1 MNELE
6 KRALKLQKFDPLH
19 EAEKEVGPGK
29 EASVL
34 GFVLLQHLSAQ
45 KEDVFSVLGDT
56 HCRMPYTEYVQTL
69 ERHGF
74 EKIYT
79 ETHGEK
85 NDVYEIWWR
94 ADGFLVTSESY
105 DQKSVNTAS
114 VYYNWMPS
122 SVEAAYATR
131 SSGGYVAPGVWSG
144 YADGREGLFT
154 HLKQLRENGQVLPS
168 WVEPPFLWLLNY
180 TEPKVEG
187 YDYKVINRVKF
198 SVFPAH
204 VQKAIGLV
212 KA

>member
-1 MNELE
+1 MNALE
-6 KRALKLQKFDPLH
+6 EHALKLQKFDPLY

-29 EASVL
+29 EASAL

-56 HCRMPYTEYVQTL
+56 HFRMPYAEYVQTL

-85 NDVYEIWWR
+85 NDVYEIWWHS
-94 ADGFLVTSESY
+94 DGFLVTSESY
-105 DQKSVNTAS
+105 DQKHVNMAQ
-114 VYYNWMPS
+114 VYYNWMPN
-122 SVEAAYATR
+122 SVKAAYAIR
-131 SSGGYVAPGVWSG
+131 SSGGYVAPNIWSG
-144 YADGREGLFT
+144 HADGREGLFT
-154 HLKQLRENGQVLPS
+154 HLKQLRENGQVLQS

-187 YDYKVINRVKF
+187 YDYEAINKMKF
-198 SVFPAH
+198 VVLPEY
-204 VQKAIGLV
+204 VQKAIGPL
-212 KA
+212 KS

>member
-1 MNELE
+1 MNALE
-6 KRALKLQKFDPLH
+6 EHALKLQKFDPLY

-29 EASVL
+29 EASAL

-56 HCRMPYTEYVQTL
+56 HFRMPYAEYVQTL

-85 NDVYEIWWR
+85 NDVYEIWWHT
-94 ADGFLVTSESY
+94 DGFLVTSESY
-105 DQKSVNTAS
+105 DQKHVNMAQ

-122 SVEAAYATR
+122 SVEASCAIR
-131 SSGGYVAPGVWSG
+131 SSGSYVAPGVWSG
-144 YADGREGLFT
+144 HADGREGLFT
-154 HLKQLRENGQVLPS
+154 HLKQLRENGQVLQS

-187 YDYKVINRVKF
+187 YDYEAINKMKF
-198 SVFPAH
+198 VVLPEH
-204 VQKAIGLV
+204 VQRAIGPI
-212 KA
+212 K